1 MPTRRK
7 QNPQSLKQ
15 TVSTAITKI
24 VWRVAIYIRLSKD
37 DGNDESYSVKNQR
50 ERLNDTLE
58 QLMLDEDGIEFVGYY
73 IDDGFTGVD
82 SDRDDFQR
90 LLTDIHNGKVN
101 CVLVKDLSR
110 LSRNDWECK
119 YYLQMLFVKMNVR
132 FISLELPKLDSFKRP
147 EGVYE
152 LDVSFQSMYNENHC
166 RETSIKVRG
175 TLDKK
180 REKGQFIG
188 AFAPY
193 GYLKDPEDYHHL
205 VVNPETAPVV
215 KDIFRWYM
223 EGMSKSAITPSDI
236 PANLGYIDMNSLSEL
251 YDSEGY
257 DFLDVYTHTPEEAKE
272 LMETIK
278 NLPEVKGKTFTFN
291 LNSEDFDLVSTPLSS
306 FGSMVDTTVFI
317 LTIIGV
323 LIVVLLLVLWTRG
336 RKKEI
341 GILLAVGRSKVEIV
355 GQFLTE
361 NILITFLSMI
371 VSAGLSITFADKIGA
386 YIIQKAGESTTDL
399 TISIATSDMVMV
411 YSIGLALVC
420 FSVLVASYTVIRL
433 NPKDILSK
441 MD

>member
-1 MPTRRK
+1 MNFFNRALKYCWRQRLRSLLLLLTFTLLSTTVLIAISSEKAVEQGTK
-7 QNPQSLKQ
+7 QIKE
-15 TVSTAITKI
+15 TVGASVRIELDTNNQANYGSAEDFGNGASGYTYNGDFITEKI
-24 VWRVAIYIRLSKD
+24 VDKISKLENVIGYNAKSSEGYWGVPKSFSPFPAMVTEGLATPYQAVLNSSLDTRFLNGTYKLEEGRHIKADDSYVALISKELADKNNLSV
-37 DGNDESYSVKNQR
+37 G
-50 ERLNDTLE
+50 DT
-58 QLMLDEDGIEFVGYY
+58 IEF
-73 IDDGFTGVD
+73 ITE
-82 SDRDDFQR
+82 
-90 LLTDIHNGKVN
+90 TDI
-101 CVLVKDLSR
+101 DIT
-110 LSRNDWECK
+110 DTT
-119 YYLQMLFVKMNVR
+119 
-132 FISLELPKLDSFKRP
+132 FKII
-147 EGVYE
+147 GIF
-152 LDVSFQSMYNENHC
+152 S
-166 RETSIKVRG
+166 G
-175 TLDKK
+175 T
-180 REKGQFIG
+180 
-188 AFAPY
+188 
-193 GYLKDPEDYHHL
+193 
-205 VVNPETAPVV
+205 
-215 KDIFRWYM
+215 

-257 DFLDVYTHTPEEAKE
+257 DFLDVYTHTPEEVKE

-306 FGSMVDTTVFI
+306 FGSMVDTTVFV

-323 LIVVLLLVLWTRG
+323 LIVVLLLLLWTRG

-361 NILITFLSMI
+361 NILITFLSII

-386 YIIQKAGESTTDL
+386 YIIQKAGESATDL

-420 FSVLVASYTVIRL
+420 FSVLIASYTVIRL

>member
-1 MPTRRK
+1 MNFFNRALKYCWRQRLRSLLLLLTFTLLSTTVLIAISSEKAVEQGTK
-7 QNPQSLKQ
+7 QIKE
-15 TVSTAITKI
+15 TVGASVRIELDTNNQANYGSAEDFGNGASGYTYNGDFITEKI
-24 VWRVAIYIRLSKD
+24 VDKISKLENVIGYNAKSSEGYWGVPKSFSPFPAMVTEGLATPYQAVLNSSLDTRFLNGTYKLEEGRHINADDSYVALISKELADKNNLSV
-37 DGNDESYSVKNQR
+37 G
-50 ERLNDTLE
+50 DT
-58 QLMLDEDGIEFVGYY
+58 IEF
-73 IDDGFTGVD
+73 ITE
-82 SDRDDFQR
+82 
-90 LLTDIHNGKVN
+90 TDI
-101 CVLVKDLSR
+101 DIT
-110 LSRNDWECK
+110 DTT
-119 YYLQMLFVKMNVR
+119 
-132 FISLELPKLDSFKRP
+132 FKII
-147 EGVYE
+147 GIF
-152 LDVSFQSMYNENHC
+152 S
-166 RETSIKVRG
+166 G
-175 TLDKK
+175 T
-180 REKGQFIG
+180 
-188 AFAPY
+188 
-193 GYLKDPEDYHHL
+193 
-205 VVNPETAPVV
+205 
-215 KDIFRWYM
+215 

-306 FGSMVDTTVFI
+306 FGSMVDTTVFV

-323 LIVVLLLVLWTRG
+323 LIVVLLLLLWTRG

-361 NILITFLSMI
+361 NILITFLSII

-386 YIIQKAGESTTDL
+386 YIIQKAGESATDL

-420 FSVLVASYTVIRL
+420 FSVLIASYTVIRL

>member
-1 MPTRRK
+1 MNFFNRALKYCWRQRLRSFLLLLTFTLLSTTVLIAISSEKAVEQGTK
-7 QNPQSLKQ
+7 QIKE
-15 TVSTAITKI
+15 TVGASVRIELDTNNQANYGSAEDFGNGASGYTYNGDFITEKI
-24 VWRVAIYIRLSKD
+24 VDKISKLENVIGYNAKSSEGYWGVPKSFSPFPAMVTEGLATPYQAVLNSSLDTRFLNGTYKLEEGRHIKADDFYVALISKELADKNNLSV
-37 DGNDESYSVKNQR
+37 G
-50 ERLNDTLE
+50 DT
-58 QLMLDEDGIEFVGYY
+58 IEF
-73 IDDGFTGVD
+73 ITE
-82 SDRDDFQR
+82 
-90 LLTDIHNGKVN
+90 TDI
-101 CVLVKDLSR
+101 DIT
-110 LSRNDWECK
+110 DTT
-119 YYLQMLFVKMNVR
+119 
-132 FISLELPKLDSFKRP
+132 FKII
-147 EGVYE
+147 GIF
-152 LDVSFQSMYNENHC
+152 S
-166 RETSIKVRG
+166 G
-175 TLDKK
+175 T
-180 REKGQFIG
+180 
-188 AFAPY
+188 
-193 GYLKDPEDYHHL
+193 
-205 VVNPETAPVV
+205 
-215 KDIFRWYM
+215 

-306 FGSMVDTTVFI
+306 FGSMVDTTVFV

-323 LIVVLLLVLWTRG
+323 LIVVLLLLLWTRG

-361 NILITFLSMI
+361 NILITFLSII

-386 YIIQKAGESTTDL
+386 YIIQKAGESATDL

-420 FSVLVASYTVIRL
+420 FSVLIASYTVIRL

>member
-1 MPTRRK
+1 MNFFNRALKYCWRQRLRSFLLLLTFTLLLTTVLIAISSEKAVEQGTK
-7 QNPQSLKQ
+7 QIKE
-15 TVSTAITKI
+15 TVGASVRIELDTNNQANYGSAEDFGNGASGYTYNGDFITEKI
-24 VWRVAIYIRLSKD
+24 VDKISKLENVIGYNAKSSEGYWGVPKSFSPFPAMVTEGLATPYQAVLNSSLDTRFLNGTYKLKEGRHIKADDSYVALISKELADKNNLSV
-37 DGNDESYSVKNQR
+37 G
-50 ERLNDTLE
+50 DT
-58 QLMLDEDGIEFVGYY
+58 IEF
-73 IDDGFTGVD
+73 ITE
-82 SDRDDFQR
+82 
-90 LLTDIHNGKVN
+90 TDI
-101 CVLVKDLSR
+101 DIT
-110 LSRNDWECK
+110 DTT
-119 YYLQMLFVKMNVR
+119 
-132 FISLELPKLDSFKRP
+132 FKII
-147 EGVYE
+147 GIF
-152 LDVSFQSMYNENHC
+152 S
-166 RETSIKVRG
+166 G
-175 TLDKK
+175 T
-180 REKGQFIG
+180 
-188 AFAPY
+188 
-193 GYLKDPEDYHHL
+193 
-205 VVNPETAPVV
+205 
-215 KDIFRWYM
+215 

>member
-1 MPTRRK
+1 MNFFNRALKYCWRQRLRSLLLLLTFTLLSTTVLIAISSEKAVEQGTK
-7 QNPQSLKQ
+7 QIKE
-15 TVSTAITKI
+15 TVGASVRIELDTNNQANYGSAEDFGNGASGYTYNGDFITEKI
-24 VWRVAIYIRLSKD
+24 VDKISKLENVIGYNAKSSEGYWGVPKSFSPFPAMVTEGLATPYQAVLNSSLDTRFLNGTYKLEEGRHIKADDSYVALISKELADKNNLSV
-37 DGNDESYSVKNQR
+37 G
-50 ERLNDTLE
+50 DT
-58 QLMLDEDGIEFVGYY
+58 IEF
-73 IDDGFTGVD
+73 ITE
-82 SDRDDFQR
+82 
-90 LLTDIHNGKVN
+90 TDI
-101 CVLVKDLSR
+101 DIT
-110 LSRNDWECK
+110 DTT
-119 YYLQMLFVKMNVR
+119 
-132 FISLELPKLDSFKRP
+132 FKII
-147 EGVYE
+147 GIF
-152 LDVSFQSMYNENHC
+152 S
-166 RETSIKVRG
+166 G
-175 TLDKK
+175 T
-180 REKGQFIG
+180 
-188 AFAPY
+188 
-193 GYLKDPEDYHHL
+193 
-205 VVNPETAPVV
+205 
-215 KDIFRWYM
+215 

-306 FGSMVDTTVFI
+306 FGSMVDTTVFV

-323 LIVVLLLVLWTRG
+323 LIVVLLILLWTRG

-361 NILITFLSMI
+361 NILITFLSII

-386 YIIQKAGESTTDL
+386 YIIQKAGESATDL

-420 FSVLVASYTVIRL
+420 FSVLIASYTVIRL

>member
-1 MPTRRK
+1 MNFFNRALKYYWRQRLRSLLLLLTFTLLSTTVLIAISSEKAVEQGTK
-7 QNPQSLKQ
+7 QIKE
-15 TVSTAITKI
+15 TVGASVRIELDTNNQANYGSAEDFGNGASGYTYNGDFITEKI
-24 VWRVAIYIRLSKD
+24 VDKISKLENVIGYNAKSSEGYWGVPKSFSPFPAMVTEGLATPYQAVLNSSLDTRFLNGTYKLEEGRHIKADDSYVALISKELADKNNLSV
-37 DGNDESYSVKNQR
+37 G
-50 ERLNDTLE
+50 DT
-58 QLMLDEDGIEFVGYY
+58 IEF
-73 IDDGFTGVD
+73 ITE
-82 SDRDDFQR
+82 
-90 LLTDIHNGKVN
+90 TDI
-101 CVLVKDLSR
+101 DIT
-110 LSRNDWECK
+110 DTT
-119 YYLQMLFVKMNVR
+119 
-132 FISLELPKLDSFKRP
+132 FKII
-147 EGVYE
+147 GIF
-152 LDVSFQSMYNENHC
+152 S
-166 RETSIKVRG
+166 G
-175 TLDKK
+175 T
-180 REKGQFIG
+180 
-188 AFAPY
+188 
-193 GYLKDPEDYHHL
+193 
-205 VVNPETAPVV
+205 
-215 KDIFRWYM
+215 

-306 FGSMVDTTVFI
+306 FGSMVDTTVFV

-323 LIVVLLLVLWTRG
+323 LIVVLLLLLWTRG

-361 NILITFLSMI
+361 NILITFLSII

-386 YIIQKAGESTTDL
+386 YIIQKAGESATDL

-420 FSVLVASYTVIRL
+420 FSVLIASYTVIRL

>member
-1 MPTRRK
+1 MNFFNRALKYCWRQRLRSFLLLLTFTLLLTTVLIAISSEKAVEQGTK
-7 QNPQSLKQ
+7 QIKE
-15 TVSTAITKI
+15 TVGASVRIELDTNNQANYGSAEDFGNGASGYTYNGDFITEKI
-24 VWRVAIYIRLSKD
+24 VDKISKLENVIGYNAKSSEGYWGVPKSFSPFPAMVTEGLATPYQAVLNSSLDTRFLNGTYKLEEGRHIKADDSYVALISKELADKNNLSV
-37 DGNDESYSVKNQR
+37 G
-50 ERLNDTLE
+50 DT
-58 QLMLDEDGIEFVGYY
+58 IEF
-73 IDDGFTGVD
+73 ITE
-82 SDRDDFQR
+82 
-90 LLTDIHNGKVN
+90 TDIT
-101 CVLVKDLSR
+101 
-110 LSRNDWECK
+110 
-119 YYLQMLFVKMNVR
+119 
-132 FISLELPKLDSFKRP
+132 FKII
-147 EGVYE
+147 GIF
-152 LDVSFQSMYNENHC
+152 S
-166 RETSIKVRG
+166 G
-175 TLDKK
+175 T
-180 REKGQFIG
+180 
-188 AFAPY
+188 
-193 GYLKDPEDYHHL
+193 
-205 VVNPETAPVV
+205 
-215 KDIFRWYM
+215 

>member
-1 MPTRRK
+1 MNFFNRALKYCWRQRLRSLLLLLTFTLLSTTVLIAISSEKAVEQGTK
-7 QNPQSLKQ
+7 QIKE
-15 TVSTAITKI
+15 TVGASVRIELDTNNQANYGSAEDFGNGASGYTYNGDFITEKI
-24 VWRVAIYIRLSKD
+24 VDKISKLENVIGYNAKSSEGYWGVPKSFSPFPAMVTEGLATPYQAVLNSSLDTRFLNGTYKLEEGRHIKADDSYVALISKELADKNNLSVGD
-37 DGNDESYSVKNQR
+37 N
-50 ERLNDTLE
+50 
-58 QLMLDEDGIEFVGYY
+58 IEF
-73 IDDGFTGVD
+73 ITE
-82 SDRDDFQR
+82 
-90 LLTDIHNGKVN
+90 TDI
-101 CVLVKDLSR
+101 DIT
-110 LSRNDWECK
+110 DTT
-119 YYLQMLFVKMNVR
+119 
-132 FISLELPKLDSFKRP
+132 FKII
-147 EGVYE
+147 GIF
-152 LDVSFQSMYNENHC
+152 S
-166 RETSIKVRG
+166 G
-175 TLDKK
+175 T
-180 REKGQFIG
+180 
-188 AFAPY
+188 
-193 GYLKDPEDYHHL
+193 
-205 VVNPETAPVV
+205 
-215 KDIFRWYM
+215 

-278 NLPEVKGKTFTFN
+278 NLPEVTGKTFTFN

-306 FGSMVDTTVFI
+306 FGSMVDTTVFV

-371 VSAGLSITFADKIGA
+371 VSVELSITFADKIGA
-386 YIIQKAGESTTDL
+386 YIIQKAGESATDL

-420 FSVLVASYTVIRL
+420 FSVLIASYTVIRL

>member
-1 MPTRRK
+1 MNFFNRALKYCWRQRLRSLLLLLTFTLLSTTVLIAISSEKAVEQGTK
-7 QNPQSLKQ
+7 QIKE
-15 TVSTAITKI
+15 TVGASVRIELDTNNQANYGSAEDFGNGASGYTYNGDFITEKI
-24 VWRVAIYIRLSKD
+24 VDKISKLENVIGYNAKSSEGYWGVPKSFSPFPAMVTEGLATPYQAVLNSSLDTRFLNGTYKLEEGRHIKADDFYVALISKELADKNNLSV
-37 DGNDESYSVKNQR
+37 G
-50 ERLNDTLE
+50 DT
-58 QLMLDEDGIEFVGYY
+58 IEF
-73 IDDGFTGVD
+73 ITE
-82 SDRDDFQR
+82 
-90 LLTDIHNGKVN
+90 TDI
-101 CVLVKDLSR
+101 DIT
-110 LSRNDWECK
+110 DTT
-119 YYLQMLFVKMNVR
+119 
-132 FISLELPKLDSFKRP
+132 FKII
-147 EGVYE
+147 GIF
-152 LDVSFQSMYNENHC
+152 S
-166 RETSIKVRG
+166 G
-175 TLDKK
+175 T
-180 REKGQFIG
+180 
-188 AFAPY
+188 
-193 GYLKDPEDYHHL
+193 
-205 VVNPETAPVV
+205 
-215 KDIFRWYM
+215 

-306 FGSMVDTTVFI
+306 FGSMVDTTVFV

-323 LIVVLLLVLWTRG
+323 LIVVLLLLLWTRG

-361 NILITFLSMI
+361 NILITFLSII

-386 YIIQKAGESTTDL
+386 YIIQKAGESATDL

-420 FSVLVASYTVIRL
+420 FSVLIASYTVIRL

>member
-1 MPTRRK
+1 MNFFNRALKYCWRQRLRSLLLLLTFTLLSTTVLIAISSEKAVEQETK
-7 QNPQSLKQ
+7 QIKE
-15 TVSTAITKI
+15 TVGASVRIELDTNNQANYGSAEDFGNGASGYTYNGDFITEKI
-24 VWRVAIYIRLSKD
+24 VDKISKLENVIGYNAKSSEGYWGVPKSFSPFPAMVTEGLATPYQAVLNSSLDTRFLNGTYKLEEGRHIKADDSYVALISKELADKNNLSVGD
-37 DGNDESYSVKNQR
+37 N
-50 ERLNDTLE
+50 
-58 QLMLDEDGIEFVGYY
+58 IEF
-73 IDDGFTGVD
+73 ITE
-82 SDRDDFQR
+82 
-90 LLTDIHNGKVN
+90 TDI
-101 CVLVKDLSR
+101 DIT
-110 LSRNDWECK
+110 DTT
-119 YYLQMLFVKMNVR
+119 
-132 FISLELPKLDSFKRP
+132 FKII
-147 EGVYE
+147 GIF
-152 LDVSFQSMYNENHC
+152 S
-166 RETSIKVRG
+166 G
-175 TLDKK
+175 T
-180 REKGQFIG
+180 
-188 AFAPY
+188 
-193 GYLKDPEDYHHL
+193 
-205 VVNPETAPVV
+205 
-215 KDIFRWYM
+215 

-236 PANLGYIDMNSLSEL
+236 PANLGYIDMNSLSDL

-306 FGSMVDTTVFI
+306 FGSMVDTTVFVF
-317 LTIIGV
+317 TIIGV

-371 VSAGLSITFADKIGA
+371 VSAGLSIIFADKIGA

-433 NPKDILSK
+433 KPKDILSK

>member
-1 MPTRRK
+1 MNFFNRALKYCWRQRLRSLLLLLTFTLLSTTVLIAISSEKAVEQGTK
-7 QNPQSLKQ
+7 QIKE
-15 TVSTAITKI
+15 TVGASVRIELDTNNQANYGSAEDFGNGASGYTYNGDFITEKI
-24 VWRVAIYIRLSKD
+24 VDKISKLENVIGYNAKSSEGYWGVPKSFSPFPAMVTEGLATLYQAVLNSSLDTRFLNGTYKLEEGRHIKADDSYVALISKELADKNNLSV
-37 DGNDESYSVKNQR
+37 G
-50 ERLNDTLE
+50 DT
-58 QLMLDEDGIEFVGYY
+58 IEF
-73 IDDGFTGVD
+73 ITE
-82 SDRDDFQR
+82 
-90 LLTDIHNGKVN
+90 TDI
-101 CVLVKDLSR
+101 DIT
-110 LSRNDWECK
+110 DTT
-119 YYLQMLFVKMNVR
+119 
-132 FISLELPKLDSFKRP
+132 FKII
-147 EGVYE
+147 GIF
-152 LDVSFQSMYNENHC
+152 S
-166 RETSIKVRG
+166 G
-175 TLDKK
+175 T
-180 REKGQFIG
+180 
-188 AFAPY
+188 
-193 GYLKDPEDYHHL
+193 
-205 VVNPETAPVV
+205 
-215 KDIFRWYM
+215 

-306 FGSMVDTTVFI
+306 FGSMVDTTVFV

-323 LIVVLLLVLWTRG
+323 LIVVLLLLLWTRG

-361 NILITFLSMI
+361 NILITFLSII

-386 YIIQKAGESTTDL
+386 YIIQKAGESATDL

-420 FSVLVASYTVIRL
+420 FSVLIASYTVIRL

>member
-1 MPTRRK
+1 MNFFNRALKYCWRQRLRSFLLLLTFTLLSTTVLIAISSEKAVEQGTK
-7 QNPQSLKQ
+7 QIKE
-15 TVSTAITKI
+15 TVGASVRIELDTNNQANYGSAEDFGNGASGYTYNGDFITEKI
-24 VWRVAIYIRLSKD
+24 VDKISKLENVIGYNAKSSEGYWGVPKSFSPFPAMVTEGLATPYQAVLNSSLDTRFLNGTYKLEEGRHIKADDSYVALISKELADKNNLSVGD
-37 DGNDESYSVKNQR
+37 N
-50 ERLNDTLE
+50 
-58 QLMLDEDGIEFVGYY
+58 IEF
-73 IDDGFTGVD
+73 ITETDVD
-82 SDRDDFQR
+82 I
-90 LLTDIHNGKVN
+90 TDTT
-101 CVLVKDLSR
+101 
-110 LSRNDWECK
+110 
-119 YYLQMLFVKMNVR
+119 
-132 FISLELPKLDSFKRP
+132 FKII
-147 EGVYE
+147 GIF
-152 LDVSFQSMYNENHC
+152 S
-166 RETSIKVRG
+166 G
-175 TLDKK
+175 T
-180 REKGQFIG
+180 
-188 AFAPY
+188 
-193 GYLKDPEDYHHL
+193 
-205 VVNPETAPVV
+205 
-215 KDIFRWYM
+215 

-306 FGSMVDTTVFI
+306 FGSMVDTTVFV

-386 YIIQKAGESTTDL
+386 YIIQKAGESATDL

-420 FSVLVASYTVIRL
+420 FSVLIASYTVIRL

>member
-1 MPTRRK
+1 MNFFNRALKYCWRQRLRSFLLLLTFTLLLTTVLIAISSEKAVEQGTK
-7 QNPQSLKQ
+7 QIKE
-15 TVSTAITKI
+15 TVGASVRIELDTNNQANYGSAEDFGNGASGYTYNGDFITEKI
-24 VWRVAIYIRLSKD
+24 VDKISKLENVIGYNAKSSEGYWGVPKSFSPFPAMVTEGLATPYQAVLNSSLDTRFLNGTYKLEEGRHIKADDSYVALISKELADKNNLSV
-37 DGNDESYSVKNQR
+37 G
-50 ERLNDTLE
+50 DT
-58 QLMLDEDGIEFVGYY
+58 IEF
-73 IDDGFTGVD
+73 ITE
-82 SDRDDFQR
+82 
-90 LLTDIHNGKVN
+90 TDI
-101 CVLVKDLSR
+101 DIT
-110 LSRNDWECK
+110 DTT
-119 YYLQMLFVKMNVR
+119 
-132 FISLELPKLDSFKRP
+132 FKII
-147 EGVYE
+147 GIF
-152 LDVSFQSMYNENHC
+152 S
-166 RETSIKVRG
+166 G
-175 TLDKK
+175 T
-180 REKGQFIG
+180 
-188 AFAPY
+188 
-193 GYLKDPEDYHHL
+193 
-205 VVNPETAPVV
+205 
-215 KDIFRWYM
+215 

-355 GQFLTE
+355 GQSLTE

>member
-1 MPTRRK
+1 MNFFNRALKYCWRQRLRSFLLLLTFTLLSTTVLIAISSEKAVEQGTK
-7 QNPQSLKQ
+7 QIKE
-15 TVSTAITKI
+15 TVGASVRIELDTNNQANYGSAEDFGNGASGYTYNGDFITEKI
-24 VWRVAIYIRLSKD
+24 VDKISKLENVIGYNAKSSEGYWGVPKSFSPFPAMVTEGLATPYQAVLNSSLDTRFLNGTYKLEEGRHIKADDSYVALISKELADKNNLSV
-37 DGNDESYSVKNQR
+37 G
-50 ERLNDTLE
+50 DT
-58 QLMLDEDGIEFVGYY
+58 IEF
-73 IDDGFTGVD
+73 ITE
-82 SDRDDFQR
+82 
-90 LLTDIHNGKVN
+90 TDI
-101 CVLVKDLSR
+101 DIT
-110 LSRNDWECK
+110 DTT
-119 YYLQMLFVKMNVR
+119 
-132 FISLELPKLDSFKRP
+132 FKII
-147 EGVYE
+147 GIF
-152 LDVSFQSMYNENHC
+152 S
-166 RETSIKVRG
+166 G
-175 TLDKK
+175 T
-180 REKGQFIG
+180 
-188 AFAPY
+188 
-193 GYLKDPEDYHHL
+193 
-205 VVNPETAPVV
+205 
-215 KDIFRWYM
+215 

-306 FGSMVDTTVFI
+306 FGSMVDTTVFV

-361 NILITFLSMI
+361 NILITFLSII

-386 YIIQKAGESTTDL
+386 YVIQKAGESATDL
-399 TISIATSDMVMV
+399 TISIATSDMAMV

-420 FSVLVASYTVIRL
+420 FSVLIASYTVIRL
-433 NPKDILSK
+433 NSKDILSK

>member
-1 MPTRRK
+1 MNFFNRALKYCWRQRLRSFLLLLTFTLLLTTVLIAISSEKAVEQGTK
-7 QNPQSLKQ
+7 QIKE
-15 TVSTAITKI
+15 TVGASVRIELDTNNQANYGSAEDFGNGASGYTYNGDFITEKI
-24 VWRVAIYIRLSKD
+24 VDKISKLENVIGYNAKSSEGYWGVPKSFSPFPAMVTEGLATPYQAVLNSSLDTRFLNGTYKLEEGRHIKADDSYVALISKELADKNNLSV
-37 DGNDESYSVKNQR
+37 G
-50 ERLNDTLE
+50 DT
-58 QLMLDEDGIEFVGYY
+58 IEF
-73 IDDGFTGVD
+73 ITE
-82 SDRDDFQR
+82 
-90 LLTDIHNGKVN
+90 TDI
-101 CVLVKDLSR
+101 DIT
-110 LSRNDWECK
+110 DTT
-119 YYLQMLFVKMNVR
+119 
-132 FISLELPKLDSFKRP
+132 FKII
-147 EGVYE
+147 GIF
-152 LDVSFQSMYNENHC
+152 S
-166 RETSIKVRG
+166 G
-175 TLDKK
+175 T
-180 REKGQFIG
+180 
-188 AFAPY
+188 
-193 GYLKDPEDYHHL
+193 
-205 VVNPETAPVV
+205 
-215 KDIFRWYM
+215 

-236 PANLGYIDMNSLSEL
+236 PANLGYIDMNSLSDL

>member
-1 MPTRRK
+1 MNFFNRALKYCWRQRLRSFLLLLTFTLLSTTVLIAISSEKAVEQGTK
-7 QNPQSLKQ
+7 QIKE
-15 TVSTAITKI
+15 TVGASVRIELDTNNQANYGSAEDFGNGASGYTYNGDFITEKI
-24 VWRVAIYIRLSKD
+24 VDKISKLENVIGYNAKSSEGYWGVPKSFSPFPAMVTEGLATPYQAVLNSSLDTRFLNGTYKLEEGRHIKADDSYVALISKELADKNNLSV
-37 DGNDESYSVKNQR
+37 G
-50 ERLNDTLE
+50 DT
-58 QLMLDEDGIEFVGYY
+58 IEF
-73 IDDGFTGVD
+73 ITE
-82 SDRDDFQR
+82 
-90 LLTDIHNGKVN
+90 TDI
-101 CVLVKDLSR
+101 DIT
-110 LSRNDWECK
+110 DTT
-119 YYLQMLFVKMNVR
+119 
-132 FISLELPKLDSFKRP
+132 FKII
-147 EGVYE
+147 GIF
-152 LDVSFQSMYNENHC
+152 S
-166 RETSIKVRG
+166 G
-175 TLDKK
+175 T
-180 REKGQFIG
+180 
-188 AFAPY
+188 
-193 GYLKDPEDYHHL
+193 
-205 VVNPETAPVV
+205 
-215 KDIFRWYM
+215 

-306 FGSMVDTTVFI
+306 FGSMVDTTVFV

-361 NILITFLSMI
+361 NILITFLSII

-386 YIIQKAGESTTDL
+386 YVIQKAGESATDL
-399 TISIATSDMVMV
+399 TISIATSDMAMV

-420 FSVLVASYTVIRL
+420 FSVLIASYTVIRL

>member
-1 MPTRRK
+1 MNFFNRALKYCWRQRLRSFLLLLTFTLLLTTVLIAISSEKAVEQGTK
-7 QNPQSLKQ
+7 QIKE
-15 TVSTAITKI
+15 TVGASVRIELDTNNQANYGSAEDFGNGASGYTYNGDFITEKI
-24 VWRVAIYIRLSKD
+24 VDKISKLENVIGYNAKSSEGYWGVPKSFSPFPAMVTEGLATPYQAVLNSSLDTRFLNGTYKLEEGRHIKADDSYVALISKELADKNNLSV
-37 DGNDESYSVKNQR
+37 G
-50 ERLNDTLE
+50 DT
-58 QLMLDEDGIEFVGYY
+58 IEF
-73 IDDGFTGVD
+73 ITE
-82 SDRDDFQR
+82 
-90 LLTDIHNGKVN
+90 TDI
-101 CVLVKDLSR
+101 DIT
-110 LSRNDWECK
+110 DTT
-119 YYLQMLFVKMNVR
+119 
-132 FISLELPKLDSFKRP
+132 FKII
-147 EGVYE
+147 GIF
-152 LDVSFQSMYNENHC
+152 S
-166 RETSIKVRG
+166 G
-175 TLDKK
+175 T
-180 REKGQFIG
+180 
-188 AFAPY
+188 
-193 GYLKDPEDYHHL
+193 
-205 VVNPETAPVV
+205 
-215 KDIFRWYM
+215 

-278 NLPEVKGKTFTFN
+278 NLPQVKGKTFTFN

>member
-1 MPTRRK
+1 MNFFNRALKYCWRQRLRSLLLLLTFTLLSTTVLIAISSEKAVEQGTK
-7 QNPQSLKQ
+7 QIKE
-15 TVSTAITKI
+15 TVGASVRIELDTNNQANYGSAEDFGNGASGYTYNGDFITEKI
-24 VWRVAIYIRLSKD
+24 VDKISKLENVIGYNAKSSEGYWGVPKSFSPFPAMVTEGLATPYQAVLNSSLDTRFLNGTYKLEEGRHIKADDSYVALISKELADKNNLSV
-37 DGNDESYSVKNQR
+37 G
-50 ERLNDTLE
+50 DT
-58 QLMLDEDGIEFVGYY
+58 IEF
-73 IDDGFTGVD
+73 ITE
-82 SDRDDFQR
+82 
-90 LLTDIHNGKVN
+90 TDI
-101 CVLVKDLSR
+101 DIT
-110 LSRNDWECK
+110 DTT
-119 YYLQMLFVKMNVR
+119 
-132 FISLELPKLDSFKRP
+132 FKII
-147 EGVYE
+147 GIF
-152 LDVSFQSMYNENHC
+152 S
-166 RETSIKVRG
+166 G
-175 TLDKK
+175 T
-180 REKGQFIG
+180 
-188 AFAPY
+188 
-193 GYLKDPEDYHHL
+193 
-205 VVNPETAPVV
+205 
-215 KDIFRWYM
+215 

-278 NLPEVKGKTFTFN
+278 NLPEVKGKTFTFH

-306 FGSMVDTTVFI
+306 FGSMVDTTVFV

-323 LIVVLLLVLWTRG
+323 LIVVLLLLLWTRG

-361 NILITFLSMI
+361 NILITFLSII

-386 YIIQKAGESTTDL
+386 YIIQKAGESATDL

-420 FSVLVASYTVIRL
+420 FSVLIASYTVIRL

>member
-1 MPTRRK
+1 MNFFNRALKYCWRQRLRSFLLLLTFTLLSTTVLIAISSEKAVEQGTKQIKETVGASVRIELDTNNQANYGSAEDFGNGASGYTYNGDFITEKMVDKISKLENVIGYNAKSSEGYWGVPKSFSPFPAMVTEGLATPYQAVLNSSLDTRFLNGTYKLEEGRHIK
-7 QNPQSLKQ
+7 ADDSY
-15 TVSTAITKI
+15 
-24 VWRVAIYIRLSKD
+24 VALISKELADKNNLSVGD
-37 DGNDESYSVKNQR
+37 N
-50 ERLNDTLE
+50 
-58 QLMLDEDGIEFVGYY
+58 IEF
-73 IDDGFTGVD
+73 ITE
-82 SDRDDFQR
+82 
-90 LLTDIHNGKVN
+90 TDI
-101 CVLVKDLSR
+101 DIT
-110 LSRNDWECK
+110 DTT
-119 YYLQMLFVKMNVR
+119 
-132 FISLELPKLDSFKRP
+132 FKII
-147 EGVYE
+147 GIF
-152 LDVSFQSMYNENHC
+152 S
-166 RETSIKVRG
+166 G
-175 TLDKK
+175 T
-180 REKGQFIG
+180 
-188 AFAPY
+188 
-193 GYLKDPEDYHHL
+193 
-205 VVNPETAPVV
+205 
-215 KDIFRWYM
+215 

-236 PANLGYIDMNSLSEL
+236 PANLGYIDMNSLSQL

-306 FGSMVDTTVFI
+306 FGSMVDTTVFV

-386 YIIQKAGESTTDL
+386 YIIQKAGESATDL
-399 TISIATSDMVMV
+399 TISIATSDMIMV

-420 FSVLVASYTVIRL
+420 FSVLIASYTVIRL

>member
-1 MPTRRK
+1 MNFFNRALKYCWRQRLRSFLLLLTFTLLLTTVLIAISSEKAVEQGTK
-7 QNPQSLKQ
+7 QIKE
-15 TVSTAITKI
+15 TVGASVRIELDTNNQANYGSAEDFGNGASGYTYNGDFITEKI
-24 VWRVAIYIRLSKD
+24 VDKISKLENVIGYNAKSSEGYWGVPKSFSPFPAMVTEGLATPYQAVLNSSLDTRFLNGTYKLEEGRHIKADDSYVALISKELADKNNLSV
-37 DGNDESYSVKNQR
+37 G
-50 ERLNDTLE
+50 DT
-58 QLMLDEDGIEFVGYY
+58 IEF
-73 IDDGFTGVD
+73 ITE
-82 SDRDDFQR
+82 
-90 LLTDIHNGKVN
+90 TDI
-101 CVLVKDLSR
+101 DIT
-110 LSRNDWECK
+110 DTT
-119 YYLQMLFVKMNVR
+119 
-132 FISLELPKLDSFKRP
+132 FKII
-147 EGVYE
+147 GIF
-152 LDVSFQSMYNENHC
+152 S
-166 RETSIKVRG
+166 G
-175 TLDKK
+175 T
-180 REKGQFIG
+180 
-188 AFAPY
+188 
-193 GYLKDPEDYHHL
+193 
-205 VVNPETAPVV
+205 
-215 KDIFRWYM
+215 

-371 VSAGLSITFADKIGA
+371 VSAGLSIIFADKIGA

-433 NPKDILSK
+433 KPKDILSK

>member
-1 MPTRRK
+1 MNFFNRALKYCWRQRLRSLLLLLTFTLLSTTVLIAISSEKAVEQGTK
-7 QNPQSLKQ
+7 QIKE
-15 TVSTAITKI
+15 TVGASVRIELDTNNQANYGSAEDFGNGASGYTYNGDFITEKI
-24 VWRVAIYIRLSKD
+24 VDKISKLENVIGYNAKSSEGYWGVPKSFSPFPAMVTEGLATPYQAVLNSSLDTRFLNGTYKLEEGRHIKADDSYVALISKELADKNNLSV
-37 DGNDESYSVKNQR
+37 G
-50 ERLNDTLE
+50 DT
-58 QLMLDEDGIEFVGYY
+58 IEF
-73 IDDGFTGVD
+73 ITE
-82 SDRDDFQR
+82 
-90 LLTDIHNGKVN
+90 TDI
-101 CVLVKDLSR
+101 DIT
-110 LSRNDWECK
+110 DTT
-119 YYLQMLFVKMNVR
+119 
-132 FISLELPKLDSFKRP
+132 FKII
-147 EGVYE
+147 GIF
-152 LDVSFQSMYNENHC
+152 S
-166 RETSIKVRG
+166 G
-175 TLDKK
+175 T
-180 REKGQFIG
+180 
-188 AFAPY
+188 
-193 GYLKDPEDYHHL
+193 
-205 VVNPETAPVV
+205 
-215 KDIFRWYM
+215 

-306 FGSMVDTTVFI
+306 FGSMVDTTVFV

-323 LIVVLLLVLWTRG
+323 LIVVLLLLLWTRG

-355 GQFLTE
+355 GKFLTE
-361 NILITFLSMI
+361 NILITFLSII

-386 YIIQKAGESTTDL
+386 YIIQKAGESATDL

-420 FSVLVASYTVIRL
+420 FSVLIASYTVIRL